1 MVHRAT
7 PDATV
12 LKVDKKLT
20 TPIYH
25 FTHANN
31 LPKILETGYLY
42 CKNKLPTD
50 AQVVDISFQNVQ
62 EKRRNRQVNCGPGGI
77 LHDYVPFLFATS
89 SPMMFLISRGGVEGR
104 SKDTTSPIYVVS
116 SVRRVQDEHL
126 SFAFSDGHPI
136 VALSSFYEET
146 ADLDKV
152 DWKVMRLKYW
162 QDTDKDSDRERRRQ
176 AEFLVHETF
185 PWEAVEYLAVRTP
198 DMKRRLDKYLSE
210 KWPHRIRPV
219 EVRPSW
225 YF

>member
-1 MVHRAT
+1 
-7 PDATV
+7 
-12 LKVDKKLT
+12 
-20 TPIYH
+20 
-25 FTHANN
+25 
-31 LPKILETGYLY
+31 
-42 CKNKLPTD
+42 
-50 AQVVDISFQNVQ
+50 VQ
-62 EKRRNRQVNCGPGGI
+62 
-77 LHDYVPFLFATS
+77 
-89 SPMMFLISRGGVEGR
+89 
-104 SKDTTSPIYVVS
+104 
-116 SVRRVQDEHL
+116 RVQDERL

-176 AEFLVHETF
+176 AEFLVHEIF

-210 KWPHRIRPV
+210 EWPHRIRPV
-219 EVRPSW
+219 KVRSSW